1 MDCSLLVYRNK
12 NWFLTVNFISCNFA
26 ELINSN
32 RFLWILQTWLNN
44 FTSSSPIWQINPFA
58 FSFFFPLIVRARTSS
73 AMLNSYWQC
82 WEHLCFVPD
91 LREKTFS
98 LSSFIE
104 YDVSCGLCIDA
115 TWVIV
120 LRKSPSSNL
129 LSLFT
134 MKFECCFVKCLLFQQ
149 LRWSCDSHLRSISW
163 LYYIDWFLYFGLSLH
178 FRNTK
183 MHSKIQKNV
192 PLGHCVESI

>member
-32 RFLWILQTWLNN
+32 RFLWILQTRLNN

-58 FSFFFPLIVRARTSS
+58 FSFFFPLIVWARTSS

-82 WEHLCFVPD
+82 WELLCFVPD

-104 YDVSCGLCIDA
+104 YDVSYGLCIDA
-115 TWVIV
+115 HGLLCWGSLLLLICWVFLPWNSSVVLSSACFSNSWDDLVTPTFVLLVGCITLIDFCILDSPYILGIQKCIPKYKKIYHSVIV
-120 LRKSPSSNL
+120 
-129 LSLFT
+129 
-134 MKFECCFVKCLLFQQ
+134 
-149 LRWSCDSHLRSISW
+149 
-163 LYYIDWFLYFGLSLH
+163 
-178 FRNTK
+178 
-183 MHSKIQKNV
+183 
-192 PLGHCVESI
+192 